1 MTFMKYK
8 LISTIVFF
16 SIFLTSCNKKLVT
29 TPTQDIPTSA
39 AFTTNDDVQA
49 ALVGTYSALGDRN
62 LYGGRVFLG
71 QDLLANAGEI
81 RWAGTYPQF
90 TQINVKAIPIDNLFV
105 ENTWLTAYTA
115 INNANNVLSALGVLN
130 AVSKNRVEGEAKFIR
145 GSIYFDLVRVYSKA
159 WNDGTPG
166 SNAGVPIVLTPTTVI
181 TNANKISRNSVA
193 EVYAQAI
200 KDLTEA
206 EAKLPVSNGF
216 YATKYSAAA
225 MLARIYL
232 QQGDYA
238 NAAAA
243 ANRVI
248 GSKMYT
254 LASTYAGAFPS
265 MYPPAPVANTM
276 EDVFSMQVN
285 SSSGVNGFQEFYSA
299 YGRGDITINPAH
311 LGLYEAGDDRK
322 NLFYT
327 SNGYTYTGK
336 FDNLYGNV
344 HIIRLAEMYLT
355 RAEANFRLGT
365 TVGDSPLNDIN
376 LVRERALL
384 PDLLIIQLTLPAIIK
399 ERKLELAFEGFSLHD
414 AKRLKTPIGILPFNS
429 PKLVYPIPKREI
441 IVNSSLSQNE
451 GYF

>member
-1 MTFMKYK
+1 MKY
-8 LISTIVFF
+8 LFINTIVFC
-16 SIFLTSCNKKLVT
+16 IFLITACNKQLVT

-49 ALVGTYSALGDRN
+49 ALVGTYAALGNRN
-62 LYGGRVFLG
+62 LYGGRIFLG
-71 QDLLANAGEI
+71 PDLLANTGEVK
-81 RWAGTYPQF
+81 WSGTYQQF
-90 TQINVKAIPIDNLFV
+90 TQINIKAIPIDNLFV
-105 ENTWLTAYTA
+105 ENTWLNAYTA
-115 INNANNVLSALGVLN
+115 INDANNVLSALGVLN
-130 AVSKNRVEGEAKFIR
+130 AVSKDRVEGEAKFIR
-145 GSIYFDLVRVYSKA
+145 GSVYFDLVRVYAKA
-159 WNDGTPG
+159 WNDGTPA
-166 SNAGVPIVLTPTTVI
+166 SNAGVPIVLTPTTII
-181 TNANKISRNSVA
+181 TNANKISRKSVA

-206 EAKLPVSNGF
+206 EAKLPASNGF
-216 YATKYSAAA
+216 YATKFSAAA

-248 GSKMYT
+248 VSKMFT
-254 LASTYAGAFPS
+254 LAATYAAAFPT
-265 MYPPAPVANTM
+265 MFPPAPVANTM
-276 EDVFSMQVN
+276 EDVFAIQVN
-285 SSSGVNGFQEFYSA
+285 ASSGVNGYQEFYSA
-299 YGRGDITINPAH
+299 NGRADITINPAH
-311 LGLYEAGDDRK
+311 LVLYEMGDDRK

-327 SNGYTYTGK
+327 SNDYTYTGK

-365 TVGDSPLNDIN
+365 TVGDSPLNDVNVI
-376 LVRERALL
+376 RERALL
-384 PDLLIIQLTLPAIIK
+384 PDLSILNLSLARIIK

-414 AKRLKTPIGILPFNS
+414 AKRLKNPIGVLPYNS
-429 PKLVYPIPKREI
+429 PKLVYPIPKREM
-441 IVNSSLSQNE
+441 IVNNSLTQNE